1 MSDPGAGRGPRTEG
15 FGKSYQGVPFLYH
28 LSFLHDLLNYA
39 TALLW
44 LLAYV
49 ALMLKVQ
56 RERNAYGL
64 SFQSLFALVWVE
76 VSNVLLILC
85 LLVYHNKPIHAE
97 FFIVDCSSALI
108 SLAAFVYINRYFSS
122 TYESQ
127 RDNFG
132 KRFCRMLCGKF
143 CVEKFSWLFL
153 YFVAFV
159 ISCPMFLLRRSKYAA
174 PLSVIAS
181 NGSLRLIAL
190 TFLSFWEC
198 FNDSVLA
205 LALVPQLF
213 MFYNKRPRKV
223 TNLLG
228 TFVALLFF
236 ARICAFLYWLTFT
249 WFHTSEPTGRGI
261 HLLTEALNIL
271 ILLDFLYHYI
281 RAKLAGERDISLP
294 I

>member
-1 MSDPGAGRGPRTEG
+1 MADDMDGDYGGNTPI
-15 FGKSYQGVPFLYH
+15 LYH
-28 LSFLHDLLNYA
+28 LSFFHDLLNYC
-39 TALLW
+39 TAVLW
-44 LLAYV
+44 LFAYV
-49 ALMLKVQ
+49 ALMMKVH

-76 VSNVLLILC
+76 VSNVLLIIS
-85 LLVYHNKPIHAE
+85 LLLYHDKAVHME
-97 FFIVDCSSALI
+97 FFVVDCSSALV
-108 SLAAFVYINRYFSS
+108 SLGVFLYINRYFSS

-132 KRFCRMLCGKF
+132 KRFCRGLCGDRYG
-143 CVEKFSWLFL
+143 WAFL
-153 YFVAFV
+153 YLVAFAL
-159 ISCPMFLLRRSKYAA
+159 SCPMFLLRRSKYAT
-174 PLSVIAS
+174 PLTTLAS
-181 NGSLRLIAL
+181 RGSFRAL
-190 TFLSFWEC
+190 LATLLSFWEC
-198 FNDSVLA
+198 YNDSVLA

-236 ARICAFLYWLTFT
+236 ARVFAFLYWITFL
-249 WFHTSEPTGRGI
+249 WFHPVLPSGRGV
-261 HLLTEALNIL
+261 HLVTEALNIL

>member
-1 MSDPGAGRGPRTEG
+1 MASVDADGSVPSSSVDPPGYPGTLGYPTEG
-15 FGKSYQGVPFLYH
+15 LPLLYH
-28 LSFLHDLLNYA
+28 LSFLHDFLNYC

-44 LLAYV
+44 FLAYV
-49 ALMLKVQ
+49 ALMLKVH

-76 VSNVLLILC
+76 ISNVLLIVC
-85 LLVYHNKPIHAE
+85 LLGYHRRPLHLE
-97 FFIVDCSSALI
+97 FFVVDCSSALV
-108 SLAAFVYINRYFSS
+108 SLMVFLYIYKYFSS

-132 KRFCRMLCGKF
+132 KKFCRLFCIKP
-143 CVEKFSWLFL
+143 CVEKYHFLFL
-153 YFVAFV
+153 YLVAFV

-174 PLSVIAS
+174 PLTKVAVSGNFRMIAS
-181 NGSLRLIAL
+181 AG
-190 TFLSFWEC
+190 LSFWEC

-236 ARICAFLYWLTFT
+236 ARICAFMYW
-249 WFHTSEPTGRGI
+249 
-261 HLLTEALNIL
+261 
-271 ILLDFLYHYI
+271 
-281 RAKLAGERDISLP
+281 
-294 I
+294 